1 MTDSALPCQGFFCKR
16 FLPVA
21 VGLVLPLEQR
31 ERGRGPARNRT
42 CQPPRPLPWGLS
54 RFWRACAVVQYRAV
68 ADLRTIARHMLAAVT
83 ALAVALSGCDPDQ
96 RACGEGCISSWE
108 VCDAAA
114 AEAPAPRPTRTIYE
128 SGYSVEQ
135 RRMRMFWGLLVPGIA
150 LDIAA
155 LGAPSRSGFDMRYI
169 ALFLFVAACGV
180 ADEPVTSASSESG
193 DDVTT
198 SSSGESS
205 SGDSMSS
212 SGTTGASPLCIE
224 IGGDYVY
231 EVCGLKCPT
240 DCVADD
246 LHSKSECVIV
256 VDLSDTAFFMCV
268 NICESDGWCADG
280 ESCVLNGT
288 ASVCA
293 PPSD

>member
-1 MTDSALPCQGFFCKR
+1 
-16 FLPVA
+16 
-21 VGLVLPLEQR
+21 
-31 ERGRGPARNRT
+31 
-42 CQPPRPLPWGLS
+42 
-54 RFWRACAVVQYRAV
+54 
-68 ADLRTIARHMLAAVT
+68 
-83 ALAVALSGCDPDQ
+83 
-96 RACGEGCISSWE
+96 
-108 VCDAAA
+108 
-114 AEAPAPRPTRTIYE
+114 
-128 SGYSVEQ
+128 
-135 RRMRMFWGLLVPGIA
+135 
-150 LDIAA
+150 
-155 LGAPSRSGFDMRYI
+155 MRYL

-180 ADEPVTSASSESG
+180 ADEPVGPSASSESG
-193 DDVTT
+193 DDVT
-198 SSSGESS
+198 S
-205 SGDSMSS
+205 SGDSTSS
-212 SGTTGASPLCIE
+212 SGTTGASSLCIE